1 MKNIFLIFISFLL
14 LFSSCK
20 RTVKEGIVG
29 PEIKA
34 ASANFQVLDTLKAN
48 YSDGDVRIDSATGV
62 VTKRLANDTIS
73 FQVVESLTK
82 PGTSPSGKPIIKE
95 IKSNNYGRKTF
106 WKVKFNEE
114 VSWNLTLTK
123 FVDGEKDNSVQ
134 KTISGTSSFLD
145 SSNTA
150 WKGNG
155 NSTMFAAGDHI
166 LVELS
171 FVNGSLLVIKDTL
184 FIAKEP
190 FFEKTKASLV
200 IDFETDLDSKSAYP
214 YTDNKDKIVTPIAPK
229 FGIDGSINTPQGAN
243 SFILYGR
250 DYNGDY
256 FCGGLNI
263 QKLDTETMKN
273 YNPRD
278 IYLNMYIYGYPA
290 DNALEISS
298 KATKLNIGFSEKD
311 NPLNTGDAFDALTED
326 TFEKQISVDWVGWKL
341 ISVRYADLVPS
352 GSKTSGGSGNGRFEP
367 GKVFSV
373 NCNLISSP
381 NGSTVGAN
389 IDYVIITYGQP
400 FDANNL

>member
-20 RTVKEGIVG
+20 RTIKEGVVG

-34 ASANFQVLDTLKAN
+34 ASASFQVLDTLKAN
-48 YSDGDVRIDSATGV
+48 YFDGYKSDNSNSIAFQFIEEIYKPDSLDGNPVLEDDGSPKKVLASST
-62 VTKRLANDTIS
+62 TFKRS
-73 FQVVESLTK
+73 
-82 PGTSPSGKPIIKE
+82 
-95 IKSNNYGRKTF
+95 TF
-106 WKVKFNEE
+106 FKVKFNEE

-123 FVDGEKDNSVQ
+123 FVGGQKDNSVQ

-150 WKGNG
+150 WNGNG
-155 NSTMFAAGDHI
+155 SSGMFAAGDNI

-171 FVNGSLLVIKDTL
+171 FVNGSAQVLKDTL
-184 FIAKEP
+184 VVAKGP
-190 FFEKTKASLV
+190 VYLKSQASMV
-200 IDFETDLDSKSAYP
+200 IDFELGLASISAYS
-214 YTDNKDKIVTPIAPK
+214 YTDKKDLVKIPIAPR
-229 FGIDGSINTPQGAN
+229 FGIDRSITPPQGAN

-256 FCGGLNI
+256 FCGGVNI
-263 QKLDTETMKN
+263 QKQDTETMKN
-273 YNPRD
+273 YSPKD

-311 NPLNTGDAFDALTED
+311 NPFSTSTDFDPLTED

-341 ISVRYADLVPS
+341 ISVRYSDLVPS
-352 GSKTSGGSGNGRFEP
+352 ASKTSGGSGNGIFEP

-400 FDANNL
+400 FDANSL

>member
-1 MKNIFLIFISFLL
+1 MKNTFLIFISFLL

-20 RTVKEGIVG
+20 RTVKEGVVG
-29 PEIKA
+29 PEIKT
-34 ASANFQVLDTLKAN
+34 ASADFKVLDTLKAN
-48 YSDGDVRIDSATGV
+48 YFNGYKIAKS
-62 VTKRLANDTIS
+62 DTIS
-73 FQVVESLTK
+73 FQYVEEIYK
-82 PGTSPSGKPIIKE
+82 PELDETTGDTVKDDNGDPKMVLASST
-95 IKSNNYGRKTF
+95 TF
-106 WKVKFNEE
+106 QRSSYFKVKFSEE

-123 FVDGEKDNSVQ
+123 FVGGQKDNSVQ

-145 SSNTA
+145 STNTL
-150 WKGNG
+150 WNGNG
-155 NSTMFAAGDHI
+155 SSTLFASGDQI
-166 LVELS
+166 LMELS
-171 FVNGSLLVIKDTL
+171 FVNGSSLIFKDTL
-184 FIAKEP
+184 VVARGPIYSKS
-190 FFEKTKASLV
+190 KASMV
-200 IDFETDLDSKSAYP
+200 IDFESGLASNSAYE
-214 YTDNKDKIVTPIAPK
+214 YTDKKDLTVIPIAPR
-229 FGIDGSINTPQGAN
+229 FGLDRGITPPQGSH

-256 FCGGLNI
+256 FCGGVNV

-290 DNALEISS
+290 DNSLEISS

-311 NPLNTGDAFDALTED
+311 NPLSTLPDFDPLTED

-341 ISVRYADLVPS
+341 ISVRYSDLVPS

>member
-1 MKNIFLIFISFLL
+1 MKNIFLIFIFFLL

-20 RTVKEGIVG
+20 RTVKEGVVG

-34 ASANFQVLDTLKAN
+34 ASADFKVLDTLKAN
-48 YSDGDVRIDSATGV
+48 YFDGYKVAKS
-62 VTKRLANDTIS
+62 DTIS
-73 FQVVESLTK
+73 FQYVEEIYK
-82 PGTSPSGKPIIKE
+82 QEVDENDIPQFNDDGTPKMVLASST
-95 IKSNNYGRKTF
+95 TF
-106 WKVKFNEE
+106 KRSSYFKVKFSEE

-123 FVDGEKDNSVQ
+123 FVGGQKDNSIQ

-145 SSNTA
+145 STNTA
-150 WKGNG
+150 WNGNG
-155 NSTMFAAGDHI
+155 NSTLFATGDQI
-166 LVELS
+166 LMELS
-171 FVNGSLLVIKDTL
+171 FVNGSTKILKDTL
-184 FIAKEP
+184 VIARGPIYSKS
-190 FFEKTKASLV
+190 KASLV
-200 IDFETDLDSKSAYP
+200 IDFETDLESKSAYS
-214 YTDNKDKIVTPIAPK
+214 YTDKKDGITSPIAPR
-229 FGIDGSINTPQGAN
+229 FGIDGSINPPQGSN

-256 FCGGLNI
+256 FCGGVNI
-263 QKLDTETMKN
+263 QKQDTETMKN
-273 YNPRD
+273 YSPKD

-290 DNALEISS
+290 ENALEISS

-311 NPLNTGDAFDALTED
+311 NPLNTAADFDPLTED

-341 ISVRYADLVPS
+341 ISVRYSDLVPS